1 MLKEHFDLLDTDPPE
16 KILERLGERRL
27 LALTLGLDVAGELH
41 PLVARDRF
49 QDAWAEFLAD
59 LASELPTI
67 VLIEDLHWAE
77 PPLLELIEWLRV
89 RVEAPLLVVG
99 TARPDLIERRPGWG
113 KSDGA
118 SLSELEPLSQQESV
132 ILVGELLDAEAPP
145 RLSELVLDRS
155 EGNPF
160 VVEELVGML
169 IDRGQLTR
177 EGGRWEVS
185 ESAAEI
191 DVPDSVQALLAA
203 RIDLLAPADKE
214 ALQTAAV
221 IGRVFWTGPVY
232 ELVTGEPDFHA
243 LEERDF
249 IRLRSTSSITGQ
261 REYAIKHALTR
272 EVAYAGLP
280 RARRARLHAGF
291 ATWLERLAE
300 DSGDKHAPLLAHHYA
315 EAVRPENADL
325 AWSGEE
331 AELARLRARAVL
343 WLRRAAELAAGRYE
357 IDDAVSLL
365 ERAAALETNAAAQVE
380 IWRELGHANA
390 VSYNGRGFEAAMQQ
404 CDRARR
410 RRPDH
415 RGPVLGAGLPD
426 PRPCRH
432 VGCRASAGPRRRVG
446 SDVPSSSRTPDSE
459 SRAKALIARCY
470 SDYDKSLELTS
481 EARRIAE
488 QLDDPVLRSYAY
500 DVEGLRAFAG
510 VRLRAMPTNGP
521 AVASRSSARSETL
534 TTRQDIYH
542 FAIAPAV
549 ALGHLDEARRY
560 TVSHE
565 EITRGLSAHHRL
577 HSVAADLMLEELL
590 GNWEAVSR
598 LQQRLEEAVAANVA
612 TPCVLHERSLL
623 VCALASAHLGDEK
636 EAHRLE
642 QEAGTHAMTG
652 YGTVSSTPRVQLAL
666 LRGDLAA
673 VESLLGEPGV
683 RRSNWAYLS
692 SMATYLDGLAALGE
706 RALVEAE
713 ASRVMRPGTYLEPFA
728 LRA

>member
-1 MLKEHFDLLDTDPPE
+1 MLKEHFELLDTDPPE

-99 TARPDLIERRPGWG
+99 TARPELIERRPGWG

-132 ILVGELLDAEAPP
+132 ILVGELLAAEAPP
-145 RLSELVLDRS
+145 RLNELVLDRS

-177 EGGRWEVS
+177 ESGRWVVS

-291 ATWLERLAE
+291 AAWLERLAE
-300 DSGDKHAPLLAHHYA
+300 DTGDKHAPLLAHHYA

-331 AELARLRARAVL
+331 VELARLRARAVL
-343 WLRRAAELAAGRYE
+343 WLRRAAEQAAGRYE

-365 ERAAALETNAAAQVE
+365 ERAAELEP
-380 IWRELGHANA
+380 
-390 VSYNGRGFEAAMQQ
+390 
-404 CDRARR
+404 ARI
-410 RRPDH
+410 
-415 RGPVLGAGLPD
+415 GAG
-426 PRPCRH
+426 RH
-432 VGCRASAGPRRRVG
+432 LARDSA
-446 SDVPSSSRTPDSE
+446 
-459 SRAKALIARCY
+459 A
-470 SDYDKSLELTS
+470 
-481 EARRIAE
+481 
-488 QLDDPVLRSYAY
+488 
-500 DVEGLRAFAG
+500 
-510 VRLRAMPTNGP
+510 
-521 AVASRSSARSETL
+521 
-534 TTRQDIYH
+534 
-542 FAIAPAV
+542 
-549 ALGHLDEARRY
+549 
-560 TVSHE
+560 
-565 EITRGLSAHHRL
+565 
-577 HSVAADLMLEELL
+577 
-590 GNWEAVSR
+590 
-598 LQQRLEEAVAANVA
+598 
-612 TPCVLHERSLL
+612 
-623 VCALASAHLGDEK
+623 
-636 EAHRLE
+636 
-642 QEAGTHAMTG
+642 
-652 YGTVSSTPRVQLAL
+652 STPSVTTA
-666 LRGDLAA
+666 GDSKRQCS
-673 VESLLGEPGV
+673 VRSIEP
-683 RRSNWAYLS
+683 
-692 SMATYLDGLAALGE
+692 T
-706 RALVEAE
+706 
-713 ASRVMRPGTYLEPFA
+713 TT
-728 LRA
+728 